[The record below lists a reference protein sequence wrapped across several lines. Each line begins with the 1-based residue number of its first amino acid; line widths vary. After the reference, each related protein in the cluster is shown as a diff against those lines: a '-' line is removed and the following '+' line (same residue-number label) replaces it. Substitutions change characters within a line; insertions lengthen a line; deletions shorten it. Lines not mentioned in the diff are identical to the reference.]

1 MRFGLPALLWLALL
15 IVAWSRQRQ
24 QELPREKLL
33 VWGFGLGLAR
43 ELFMFSHVAMQLI
56 DPSHQESGG
65 SFAEP
70 LEHALTLAALVVV
83 AGAFLRYLLD
93 DVSTSRRY
101 LWIGLTTTIIC
112 SFSIS
117 WWWIQHTTVNP
128 EAKFNQ
134 SLGGL
139 FFHLVSSVLI
149 AIAIFF
155 MARKRGWLRNVVLL
169 ALVLFMLSGVLKIV
183 NLVTNRVY
191 TDIFCRVSNSF
202 HIWAIPVLGYVYLR
216 EQAIEKRQ
224 AEEELE
230 SYRDHLEEMV
240 QDRTTELAAQ
250 NAVADTISQSL
261 ELDTLLETALDRVLA
276 ILEMDAGCIFLLEPD
291 GETMTLKM
299 YQGGASEDEFD
310 EYSRQQCL
318 CKGISVQAVTGMKP
332 VVLDVSGDHA
342 GGCGTSF
349 VGEEGIQ
356 ILISTPLVS
365 KGRAVG
371 VLTLGTRQHHTFQS
385 HEMELLTAIGQQIG
399 VAVENAR
406 LYQETERWAEELAL
420 LHEVSVFL
428 TSTFDS
434 ITIYD
439 QIAEQ
444 SAKLLDCPATSI
456 FQWDEERQEAVH
468 VSGYGVDDLVIE
480 NLGTLLNESGIL
492 SEVIAHRWSI
502 AVEDA
507 QIDPRLSSV
516 WREDFKIRAFLC
528 LPVRSKGKP
537 SGFLCMID
545 QYEPRRWRLGE
556 IKLIES
562 FVNRAAIAL
571 ENATLHKQL
580 EWAAALE
587 ERQLIAAEMHDGLAQ
602 TLSYMGHRI
611 DHVAELMDAGHTQAV
626 LDECHRIR
634 NTIDQATQQ
643 VRQSIA
649 SLQQSP
655 PPRKPFQE
663 WLAEVVDEFTA
674 SGGPAVT
681 LSTRL
686 KEPLFLPPSQV
697 EQVLR
702 VVQEALLNASR
713 YAQAEQ
719 VIVSME
725 KWGDQIKVMVE
736 DNGQGFDPGL
746 TPQDGR
752 DHFGLNIMRARA
764 ARIGG
769 QLEVDSAPGLGARVT
784 LSWSTSSSD
793 SEHDARSTYALQ
805 SSILKSRAAQQE

>member
-1 MRFGLPALLWLALL
+1 
-15 IVAWSRQRQ
+15 
-24 QELPREKLL
+24 
-33 VWGFGLGLAR
+33 
-43 ELFMFSHVAMQLI
+43 
-56 DPSHQESGG
+56 
-65 SFAEP
+65 
-70 LEHALTLAALVVV
+70 
-83 AGAFLRYLLD
+83 
-93 DVSTSRRY
+93 
-101 LWIGLTTTIIC
+101 
-112 SFSIS
+112 
-117 WWWIQHTTVNP
+117 
-128 EAKFNQ
+128 
-134 SLGGL
+134 
-139 FFHLVSSVLI
+139 
-149 AIAIFF
+149 

-191 TDIFCRVSNSF
+191 TEIFCPVSNSF

-240 QDRTTELAAQ
+240 EDRTTELAAQ

-261 ELDTLLETALDRVLA
+261 ELNTLLNATLDRVLA

-299 YQGGASEDEFD
+299 HQGGVPTDEFD

-318 CKGISVQAVTGMKP
+318 CKEISVQAVTGMKP
-332 VVLDVSGDHA
+332 VVLDVSGDHSV
-342 GGCGTSF
+342 GCGAPF

-356 ILISTPLVS
+356 TLISTPLVS

-371 VLTLGTRQHHTFQS
+371 VLNLGTRQHHTFQS
-385 HEMELLTAIGQQIG
+385 HEIELLTAIGQQIG

-428 TSTFDS
+428 TSTFDP

-444 SAKLLDCPATSI
+444 SAKLLDCPTTSI
-456 FQWDEERQEAVH
+456 FQWNEERQEAVH

-492 SEVIAHRWSI
+492 SEVAAHRWSI

-507 QIDPRLSSV
+507 QIDHRLSSV

-545 QYEPRRWRLGE
+545 QYEPRQWRLGE
-556 IKLIES
+556 IKLVES
-562 FVNRAAIAL
+562 FVNRAAVAL
-571 ENATLHKQL
+571 ENANLHKQL

-611 DHVAELMDAGHTQAV
+611 DHMAELMDAGHTPEV
-626 LDECHRIR
+626 LDECLRIR
-634 NTIDQATQQ
+634 NTIDQAAKK
-643 VRQSIA
+643 SA
-649 SLQQSP
+649 SQLPVCSKAHCPASP
-655 PPRKPFQE
+655 FRTG
-663 WLAEVVDEFTA
+663 WL
-674 SGGPAVT
+674 
-681 LSTRL
+681 
-686 KEPLFLPPSQV
+686 K
-697 EQVLR
+697 
-702 VVQEALLNASR
+702 
-713 YAQAEQ
+713 
-719 VIVSME
+719 
-725 KWGDQIKVMVE
+725 
-736 DNGQGFDPGL
+736 
-746 TPQDGR
+746 
-752 DHFGLNIMRARA
+752 
-764 ARIGG
+764 
-769 QLEVDSAPGLGARVT
+769 
-784 LSWSTSSSD
+784 
-793 SEHDARSTYALQ
+793 
-805 SSILKSRAAQQE
+805 